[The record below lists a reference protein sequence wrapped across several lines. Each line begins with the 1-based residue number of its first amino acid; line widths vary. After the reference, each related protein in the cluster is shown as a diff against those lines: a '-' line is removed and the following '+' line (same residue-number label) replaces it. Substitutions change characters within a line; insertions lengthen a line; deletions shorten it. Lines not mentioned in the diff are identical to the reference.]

1 MVKTQFI
8 WKHEGKADSATCGTQ
23 VAILCNH
30 QRAVPKGH
38 SDQMERLADKLKTQ
52 QDDLDQLTLEL
63 KVLQGKAPASK
74 LKTPM
79 KKSTTE
85 EQ

>member
-1 MVKTQFI
+1 M
-8 WKHEGKADSATCGTQ
+8 
-23 VAILCNH
+23 CNH

-74 LKTPM
+74 LKTFM